1 MLTKVEVTNN
11 QGAVLT
17 LPVGEAVDGFFIKD
31 IDGLDPVKATI
42 VSSGFANQDG
52 ELYQASRREKRNI
65 VSKLGLEFGPRTGSI
80 RDLRKQL
87 YNFFMPKTQIQLRF
101 IDDEDPSVYILGRVE
116 TCDAPL
122 FVQNP
127 EATISLLC
135 FDPDFFDPTIQQISA
150 TTTSDTSE
158 FGMIYEGTTETGFI
172 FTLNVDRSLDEVTI
186 YSRTPDGVL
195 TSLQFIAPL
204 VAGDVLQI
212 STVSG
217 SKWAKLTRA
226 GSTGSILYGVSPYA
240 NWINLF
246 PGENHLRVYAE
257 GAGIPYTIEYTNKF
271 GGL

>member
-1 MLTKVEVTNN
+1 MLTKVEITNS
-11 QGAVLT
+11 QGAVLA
-17 LPVGEAVDGFFIKD
+17 LPVGEAVDGFFVKD
-31 IDGLDPVKATI
+31 IDGLDPVKANI

-52 ELYQASRREKRNI
+52 EMYQASRREKRN
-65 VSKLGLEFGPRTGSI
+65 VVMKLGLEFGPRTGTI

-87 YNFFMPKTQIQLRF
+87 YNFCMPKTEVQLRF
-101 IDDEDPSVYILGRVE
+101 IDDEDPSVYIVGRVE
-116 TCDAPL
+116 ACDVPL
-122 FVQNP
+122 FVQDP
-127 EATISLLC
+127 EATLSILC
-135 FDPDFFDPTIQQISA
+135 FNPDFFDPTIQQIS
-150 TTTSDTSE
+150 TSTTSDTSE
-158 FGMIYEGTTETGFI
+158 FGMVYEGTIETGFI
-172 FTLNVDRSLDEVTI
+172 FSLAVNRSVDEVTI
-186 YSRTPDGVL
+186 YSRTPEGVL

-204 VAGDVLQI
+204 VAGDVLEI

-246 PGENHLRVYAE
+246 PGQNYIRVYAE